1 MTIAKYNV
9 DSSPFIFAQD
19 SQSKNV
25 ELVVVPSN
33 YQVGIKD
40 SPADTTLMGRLSVS
54 TAIYQPNSKNRY
66 TVNLDSFVTVA
77 IIDVIDRQPTTVNLP
92 GAVRNGHIVYVK
104 DKNGMAGSFTITVSA
119 NNSKIDGSLT
129 TTISTNYGSK
139 CFCWYVD
146 RWSIISA

>member
-1 MTIAKYNV
+1 MTITKYNL

-25 ELVVVPSN
+25 ELVVIPSN
-33 YQVGIKD
+33 FQVGMKD
-40 SPADTTLMGRLSVS
+40 SPADATLLGRLSVS
-54 TAIYQPNSKNRY
+54 TAIYQPNRKNRY

-77 IIDVIDRQPTTVNLP
+77 IVDVIDRQLTTVNLP
-92 GAVRNGHIVYVK
+92 GAVRDGHVIYVK
-104 DKNGMAGSFTITVSA
+104 DKNGMAGSFTITISA
-119 NNSKIDGSLT
+119 NNSKIDGSST

-146 RWSIISA
+146 RWYIISA